1 MLAGIL
7 FGGICNFLQLAT
19 SSFTNLIET
28 FLFFGLFDVL
38 GKIFI
43 ASLKLLVVPLVFISL
58 TCGVA
63 GLGGKSNLG
72 TMSLKTIGL
81 YLMTTALAITL
92 ALSVSIFV
100 KPGEDASLSLDG
112 DQYEEYQV
120 NESPSFVD
128 IIVNIFPS
136 NPIEAM
142 AQGNMLQIIVIAVL
156 LGVAISKTKEE
167 GKRVMSILEAMNE
180 LMMQILF
187 LLMRLAPYGIFCL
200 LALNFYVE
208 GFNLLLQLFS
218 YFATVISVLIIHCF
232 LIYSLLLVLFTGL
245 NPITFMSHLRH
256 VWIFGFATASSN
268 ATIPITLETLHKMGI
283 KKSIASF
290 TVPLGATL
298 NMDGT
303 AIMQG
308 VATVFIAQV
317 YQIDLSI
324 IDYLTVVMMATLA
337 SIGTAGVPGVGLITL
352 AMVLQQVGLPVEG
365 IALIIG
371 VDRLLDMLRTSVNL
385 TGDTLVSC
393 IIANNNGDID
403 HNRFVKKI

>member
-1 MLAGIL
+1 
-7 FGGICNFLQLAT
+7 
-19 SSFTNLIET
+19 
-28 FLFFGLFDVL
+28 
-38 GKIFI
+38 
-43 ASLKLLVVPLVFISL
+43 
-58 TCGVA
+58 
-63 GLGGKSNLG
+63 
-72 TMSLKTIGL
+72 
-81 YLMTTALAITL
+81 
-92 ALSVSIFV
+92 
-100 KPGEDASLSLDG
+100 
-112 DQYEEYQV
+112 
-120 NESPSFVD
+120 
-128 IIVNIFPS
+128 
-136 NPIEAM
+136 
-142 AQGNMLQIIVIAVL
+142 
-156 LGVAISKTKEE
+156 
-167 GKRVMSILEAMNE
+167 
-180 LMMQILF
+180 
-187 LLMRLAPYGIFCL
+187 
-200 LALNFYVE
+200 
-208 GFNLLLQLFS
+208 
-218 YFATVISVLIIHCF
+218 
-232 LIYSLLLVLFTGL
+232 
-245 NPITFMSHLRH
+245 MSHLRH

-352 AMVLQQVGLPVEG
+352 AMVVLQQVGLPVEG

-371 VDRLLDMLRTSVNL
+371 VDRLLDMLRTLVNL

-403 HNRFVKKI
+403 YNRFVKKI